1 MSKKNRRQTPTQP
14 PIDNALQAQLQRG
27 LAFQQQGRLADAERI
42 YGEILQRAPNHFGAL
57 NLLGVIACQ
66 NRAYERAVQLISK
79 AISINPNV
87 AQAYYNRGI
96 VLQQLKRFEEARVSY
111 DKAIALKPGYAE
123 AYSNRGIALKELKR
137 LKEAL
142 ASCDKAIA
150 LKPNFAEAY
159 YNRGNALQEL
169 ERPEEALV
177 SYDKAIA
184 LSYDKAIA
192 LSPDFA
198 EVYFNRGNA
207 LKELKRLEEAL
218 VSWDKAIALKP
229 DFAEAYSNR
238 GNALQ
243 ELKRLE
249 EALVSYDKAIA
260 LKPDHAQA
268 YSNRGIALQ
277 ELKRLEE
284 ALVSYDKAIALKPDY
299 AEAYSNRGIALKELK
314 RLEEALASCDKA
326 IALKPDYAEAYSNR
340 GVALKELE
348 RLEEAL
354 ASYNK
359 AIAVKPDLADGTS
372 FYIRMNICDWVDIQA
387 DIVSL
392 EDAISAGASAL
403 GPFALLTFSHS
414 PASQLKVARRFVELR
429 HRKNDRLGAVQKRR
443 THGRTRIGYFSA
455 DFRNHPT
462 SWLMCGVFDRHD
474 KSKFETFAFSFGRSN
489 DSMTSRLRQSFD
501 HFIDVQNMSDEN
513 IAVLARENEI
523 DISVDLMGFIT
534 DSRPGIFAY
543 RTAPSQVNYLAYP
556 GTMGADYIDYVI
568 SDEIIIEKSQQAFYA
583 EKVAYLPNSYQANN
597 YRDSM
602 FSSRK
607 AYTRQELGLPEAG
620 FVLCCFNNNY
630 KITPDVFAIWMQIL
644 KQLEGSVLWL
654 LEDNPTAAINLRKEA
669 ASRHVDPARLIFAP
683 RMSLPEHLAR
693 HRLADLFLDT
703 LPYNAHTT
711 ASDALW
717 AGLPVLTRIGET
729 FAGRVAASLLSAI
742 GLPELITTS
751 PEAYEAL
758 AIELA
763 ANPEKL
769 SSIKNKLAQNRLTA
783 PLFDTERFTRH
794 LEAAY
799 TAMYERYQGDLPPD
813 HIYVPQ

>member
-1 MSKKNRRQTPTQP
+1 M
-14 PIDNALQAQLQRG
+14 
-27 LAFQQQGRLADAERI
+27 
-42 YGEILQRAPNHFGAL
+42 
-57 NLLGVIACQ
+57 IACQ

-96 VLQQLKRFEEARVSY
+96 VLQELKRFEEAVASY
-111 DKAIALKPGYAE
+111 DKAIALKPDYAE

-137 LKEAL
+137 LEKAL
-142 ASCDKAIA
+142 ASCEKAIA
-150 LKPNFAEAY
+150 LKPDFAEAY

-169 ERPEEALV
+169 DRPEEALV
-177 SYDKAIA
+177 SYDKAIT

-192 LSPDFA
+192 LKPDFA

-207 LKELKRLEEAL
+207 LKELKRLDEAL

-249 EALVSYDKAIA
+249 EALISYDIAIA
-260 LKPDHAQA
+260 LKPDHAPAYSNRGLALKELKRFEEALVGYDKAIALKTDYAEA
-268 YSNRGIALQ
+268 YSNRGIVLQ
-277 ELKRLEE
+277 ELNRFEE

-299 AEAYSNRGIALKELK
+299 AEAYSNRGFAF
-314 RLEEALASCDKA
+314 
-326 IALKPDYAEAYSNR
+326 
-340 GVALKELE
+340 KELE

-359 AIAVKPDLADGTS
+359 AIALKPDLADGTS
-372 FYIRMNICDWVDIQA
+372 FFIRMNVCDWVDIQA

-392 EDAISAGASAL
+392 EDAISAGTSAV
-403 GPFALLTFSHS
+403 GPFALLTFSNS
-414 PASQLKVARRFVELR
+414 PASQLKAARRFVELK
-429 HRKNDRLGAVQKRR
+429 HRKNDRLGAVQKRQ
-443 THGRTRIGYFSA
+443 THGRTRAGYFSA

-462 SWLMCGVFDRHD
+462 SRLMCGVFDRHD

-523 DISVDLMGFIT
+523 DIGVDLMGFIT

-543 RTAPSQVNYLAYP
+543 RAAPIQVNYLAYP

-583 EKVAYLPNSYQANN
+583 EKVAHLPNSYQANN
-597 YRDSM
+597 YRDNM

-607 AYTRQELGLPEAG
+607 AYTRAEAGLPEAG
-620 FVLCCFNNNY
+620 FVLCCFNNSY
-630 KITPDVFAIWMQIL
+630 KITPDVFDIWMRIL

-669 ASRHVDPARLIFAP
+669 TSRHVDPARLIFAP
-683 RMSLPEHLAR
+683 RMSVPEHLAR

-751 PEAYEAL
+751 PEAYGAL